1 MSLIRT
7 SIQSLHPY
15 VPGEQPGP
23 GVIKLNTNEN
33 PYPPSPRV
41 AEALQSA
48 DPSSLRLYPDP
59 VSSGLR
65 RQVAALHGCAP
76 EQVFIGNGSDEVLAL
91 CVRAFVPEGGAVGYF
106 DPSYSL
112 YPVLAAIEDVP
123 VRPVPLPDEFD
134 WVTPAPDHAALFFLT
149 NPNAPT
155 SRLFARPAVESFC
168 RSFRGVVLLDEAY
181 VDFAP
186 ATCADL
192 ALSLPNVLIART
204 LSKSYSLAGLRL
216 GYAVGSAPLIE
227 ALHKIKDSYNISL
240 LTQRLAAAALD
251 DPAWMRANVAK
262 IITTR
267 ERVAPNPARAR
278 LVRLRFVC
286 QFPVCPAPGT
296 ARAGDLRGIAN
307 APDLRALLPGPRHAG
322 LSAYHGGHGWGDGR
336 PAGRVGLSLRRR
348 SPRRRTAAST
358 GWRYPRSRGWF
369 RCRPGRKWWCRR
381 AFPE

>member
-7 SIQSLHPY
+7 SIQSLKPY

-41 AEALQSA
+41 GEALRQT
-48 DPSSLRLYPDP
+48 DPSALRLYPDP

-123 VRPVPLPDEFD
+123 VRPVPLPDDFG
-134 WVTPAPDHAALFFLT
+134 WVTPASDHAALFFLT

-155 SRLFARPAVESFC
+155 SRLFARPAVEAFC

-216 GYAVGSAPLIE
+216 GYAVGPAPLIE
-227 ALHKIKDSYNISL
+227 ALHKIKDSYNVSL

-262 IITTR
+262 IVATR
-267 ERVAPNPARAR
+267 ERVAQTLRAR
-278 LVRLRFVC
+278 GWFV
-286 QFPVCPAPGT
+286 FDSSANFLFARPPGRT
-296 ARAGDLRGIAN
+296 AREIFE
-307 APDLRALLPGPRHAG
+307 DLRARKIFVRYFPAPRTQAYLRITVGTDAEMDALL
-322 LSAYHGGHGWGDGR
+322 
-336 PAGRVGLSLRRR
+336 
-348 SPRRRTAAST
+348 AALT
-358 GWRYPRSRGWF
+358 
-369 RCRPGRKWWCRR
+369 
-381 AFPE
+381 